1 MKKLSAP
8 SAKRG
13 GEKIRQLY
21 IGDNLPIMR
30 GMNDDTVDLIYL
42 DPPFNTGED
51 WTNPL
56 KDTDKKI
63 ISQFKDTWSLADVH
77 ADEHNLINDEHEELA
92 DIITALGKINGESW
106 KAYLIYMA
114 ARLLEMRRILKPT
127 GSIYLHV
134 DPTMSHGL
142 KIIMDAIFG
151 EKNFRNEILWHY
163 AKIGVAKLKWTANTD
178 HLLFYTNSDNYHFAY
193 QVLDRPNEIYTRF
206 EKLVVD
212 NQLRFGE
219 LKTRNDSITKSKIRV
234 AEKRL
239 GRALTDSDVVIDF
252 NDPRNKKRMDNVWK
266 IPSLKG
272 NSEEYQG
279 HTTQKPLA
287 LLERII
293 KASSRENDVVFDPFC
308 GCATACV
315 AAEILGRQWIGC
327 DLSSV
332 VSVLME
338 RRISKEY
345 KQQHIFIK
353 FEQVNIVDKP
363 PQRKLTSKQK
373 QTPDN
378 ILRPMLYKKQGGICI
393 GCKNPYLLK
402 DMHTDHKQA
411 KAQGGLDIDTNKQ
424 LLCGSCNSIKGHRG
438 MRYLRR
444 RLLEI
449 KHEEELER
457 MNMWNN
463 GTNGNGN
470 TDG

>member
-293 KASSRENDVVFDPFC
+293 KASSCENDVVFDPFC

-338 RRISKEY
+338 RRIAKEY

-353 FEQVNIVDKP
+353 FEQVNIMDKP

-378 ILRPMLYKKQGGICI
+378 ILRPILYKKQGGICI
-393 GCKNPYLLK
+393 GCKNSYLLK

-411 KAQGGLDIDTNKQ
+411 KVQGGLDIDANKQ